1 MFKLFSICS
10 LIISMLFTGVTQSPI
25 NMAAISCP
33 VNFELLNGT
42 IMDNNKLIIN
52 AKKTV
57 KKETPKKETKKTKKP
72 TPSKT
77 KTTTKKE
84 QENNTINLAGT
95 ILGISNE
102 ATQERL
108 DKKYKE
114 FVNWGSQYTENK
126 LVDGGSVYFAIH
138 NDSYGHLLHKAKEL
152 TLKDINGNVKVYKKS
167 ETLGPFKWSENQ
179 EMSDELSEYLYG
191 NKGDAIAIQTCVG
204 PNSQF
209 KVYIFR

>member
-1 MFKLFSICS
+1 MKKLFLLTST
-10 LIISMLFTGVTQSPI
+10 IISILLTGTTKIPVNT
-25 NMAAISCP
+25 AAISCP
-33 VNFELLNGT
+33 VNFELLSGKITDTNH
-42 IMDNNKLIIN
+42 NEV
-52 AKKTV
+52 TV
-57 KKETPKKETKKTKKP
+57 KADTTAKTPA
-72 TPSKT
+72 
-77 KTTTKKE
+77 TKKE
-84 QENNTINLAGT
+84 VKENKAPAKKAAKSEQKNNTIKLAGT
-95 ILGISNE
+95 ILGISND

-114 FVNWGSQYTENK
+114 FVNWGSKYTENK

-167 ETLGPFKWSENQ
+167 ETLGPFKWSEGQ

-191 NKGDAIAIQTCVG
+191 NKGDSIAIQTCVG

-209 KVYIFR
+209 KVYVFR

>member
-126 LVDGGSVYFAIH
+126 LVDLALFAGKLTGLFYKDYKPNKILNKLSVGY
-138 NDSYGHLLHKAKEL
+138 Y
-152 TLKDINGNVKVYKKS
+152 
-167 ETLGPFKWSENQ
+167 
-179 EMSDELSEYLYG
+179 
-191 NKGDAIAIQTCVG
+191 NKGYTTK
-204 PNSQF
+204 NE
-209 KVYIFR
+209 